1 MLKPLLKSIS
11 LLCLTIIIASCGSV
25 PTPHE
30 SVSKSPTP
38 ISTPKASKSVANIF
52 VFDCLDDVQRP
63 EELQLYCA
71 DGGQQLSKIVW
82 SSWDKESAL
91 GIGIS
96 IKNTCEPYCAAGN
109 YDTRKVN
116 ILLTDPTLSKSGKKV
131 FTSVTLQYDKPL
143 SNGRSEETVD
153 LATEYM

>member
-1 MLKPLLKSIS
+1 M
-11 LLCLTIIIASCGSV
+11 
-25 PTPHE
+25 PHE

-38 ISTPKASKSVANIF
+38 TSTPKASESVANIF

-82 SSWDKESAL
+82 SSWNEESAL

-131 FTSVTLQYDKPL
+131 FTSVTLQYGKPL
-143 SNGRSEETVD
+143 SNGRNEETVD